1 MKKILLTTVIS
12 LAFVLPNQ
20 VKAKISENQGKP
32 VIFNYNEGA
41 LPGEAFG
48 VQGDAFGQAA
58 ELWYALVDGSEKEL
72 KPQNQLTVLSKSNIN
87 VAGLLPDEKILPK
100 GLLIAVWVKNG
111 QQLSEPVFINR
122 ARVVTVE
129 FEEIMSG
136 YPFRVFG
143 RNLSFSGQKPS
154 LQFYDQEKKNSF
166 PAEIIHADPNVLQLK
181 APQGLVSGT
190 RYTLKVS
197 NGFGGKWGESEVEET
212 MLAKESVP
220 DPFGVGAP
228 WGADFKFYKNIY
240 NVKTDS
246 RLTLKA
252 KGNGIANDR
261 AAIQQAIDKAN
272 ADGGGVIYFPQGKYK
287 LDFASGSGLI
297 MRSNVVLKGE
307 GAENSIIQYGFG
319 APPAYIDPIGKVGW
333 PDETVEGVAFLWPL
347 GTKLSGLSDLCI
359 QNVNTSG
366 IWRHSLKTMPPKERC
381 PGSAGSEFF
390 AVNCRF
396 DLSTG
401 CGLAWSFIDKM
412 VVSGCDF
419 VSYSQNTWPWMWH
432 CDGSANF
439 AIRNNRVHY
448 AAGRFGFNES
458 YNGIIE
464 NNHITRFGDLQTFKG
479 ESGGFNIDYSNDIV
493 VMKNK
498 MDVIGAPILSRGQG
512 ETILSQGC
520 NPEGQTF
527 GVVTEATA
535 TTVTDN
541 NKQWGTFN
549 PLLLGSSRVVA
560 IVNGKGTGQYRY
572 IKGSKGHSIMIDRP
586 WDVVPEPGSR
596 FVINTWSAEDWL
608 VKDNILED
616 NDQGIMFYCGCND
629 VLIEGNKL
637 TNSSGIYIRSDQR
650 AEAGR
655 FNLTW
660 NTSVENNEVIRT
672 QGTRAV
678 SIYSLLAM
686 QPKQALIGT
695 GTIGLEIRR
704 NLVQAKF
711 PNVQSSVPGE
721 GYWNNVRTSTPA
733 VLDHT
738 IGILG
743 TIFEKNTAINCDLG
757 YRLSGSISQTIIK
770 DPVHVNVPVLTNES
784 TIPESSRLE
793 TVVIAK

>member
-87 VAGLLPDEKILPK
+87 VSGLLPDEKILPK
-100 GLLIAVWVKNG
+100 GLLIAVWVKNE

-154 LQFYDQEKKNSF
+154 LQFYDQVKKQSF
-166 PAEIIHADPNVLQLK
+166 PAEIIQAESNVLQLK
-181 APQGLVSGT
+181 APQGLVPGS

-197 NGFGGKWGESEVEET
+197 SGFGGKWGESEVEET
-212 MLAKESVP
+212 MLAKESAP

-240 NVKTDS
+240 NVRTDS

-252 KGNGIANDR
+252 KGNGIANDQT
-261 AAIQQAIDKAN
+261 AIQQAIDKAN

-319 APPAYIDPIGKVGW
+319 IPPAYIDPIGKVGW

-366 IWRHSLKTMPPKERC
+366 IWRHSLKTMRPKERC

-541 NKQWGTFN
+541 NKQWGIFN
-549 PLLLGSSRVVA
+549 PLLLASSRVVA

-586 WDVVPEPGSR
+586 WDVVPEPGSKY
-596 FVINTWSAEDWL
+596 VINTWSAEDWL
-608 VKDNILED
+608 VKDNVLED

-637 TNSSGIYIRSDQR
+637 TNSSGIYNRSDQR

-686 QPKQALIGT
+686 QPK
-695 GTIGLEIRR
+695 
-704 NLVQAKF
+704 
-711 PNVQSSVPGE
+711 
-721 GYWNNVRTSTPA
+721 
-733 VLDHT
+733 
-738 IGILG
+738 
-743 TIFEKNTAINCDLG
+743 
-757 YRLSGSISQTIIK
+757 
-770 DPVHVNVPVLTNES
+770 
-784 TIPESSRLE
+784 
-793 TVVIAK
+793 